1 MTDTI
6 IYGQINGTYFDKQIL
21 LEAKDL
27 IRTIF
32 EQDQIRYFNT
42 TGVKTE
48 LAQARKQ
55 PQAHEMTGKKMSATL
70 RRKNNKKSAQKQ
82 LQYVK
87 NKDQY
92 LDLRKNWVQYNE
104 QTFEALNLL
113 VLKSAKQLEE
123 DSVSH
128 AVF

>member
-1 MTDTI
+1 
-6 IYGQINGTYFDKQIL
+6 
-21 LEAKDL
+21 
-27 IRTIF
+27 
-32 EQDQIRYFNT
+32 
-42 TGVKTE
+42 
-48 LAQARKQ
+48 
-55 PQAHEMTGKKMSATL
+55 MTGKKMSSTL

-82 LQYVK
+82 LQYVR

>member
-1 MTDTI
+1 
-6 IYGQINGTYFDKQIL
+6 
-21 LEAKDL
+21 
-27 IRTIF
+27 
-32 EQDQIRYFNT
+32 
-42 TGVKTE
+42 
-48 LAQARKQ
+48 
-55 PQAHEMTGKKMSATL
+55 MTGKKMSSTL

-82 LQYVK
+82 LSYVK
-87 NKDQY
+87 NTDQY